1 MIIEVISFF
10 CYNDYGDNMGWF
22 TNNKKEMSSMMM
34 TSLVYESVRIRTS
47 EIEPI
52 LDRTGAIYDPVEN
65 QLVIMSIN
73 FEIMNWMLKKGNPQN
88 IVNPIIEAG
97 YQKFFYALRVD
108 ENTKREYEQIMNRA
122 KEKADEILFSKFKQR
137 VPKYVLIYLLILE
150 LEDIKEAIIEPS
162 MRKELEMLV
171 NGWFQVAEAINNEY
185 KIVDKPEDL
194 EKNKP
199 IDFDF

>member
-1 MIIEVISFF
+1 MIIDVISFF

-22 TNNKKEMSSMMM
+22 TSKKEMNSKMM
-34 TSLVYESVRIRTS
+34 TAVVYESVRIRNS

-52 LDRTGAIYDPVEN
+52 LDRSGAIYDVVEN
-65 QLVIMSIN
+65 QLIIMAIN
-73 FEIMNWMLKKGNPQN
+73 FEIMNWSLKKGNSN
-88 IVNPIIEAG
+88 EIVNSIIEAS
-97 YQKFFYALRVD
+97 YQKFFYTLRVD
-108 ENTKREYEQIMNRA
+108 ENTKQEYQKIMNMA
-122 KEKADEILFSKFKQR
+122 KEKADEILFSRFKQR

-150 LEDIKEAIIEPS
+150 LEGIKEAIIEPS
-162 MRKELEMLV
+162 IRKELEMLV

-185 KIVDKPEDL
+185 KIVDKQEDL

>member
-1 MIIEVISFF
+1 MIIDVISFF
-10 CYNDYGDNMGWF
+10 CYNNFGDNMGWF
-22 TNNKKEMSSMMM
+22 TSKKEMSSRMM
-34 TSLVYESVRIRTS
+34 TSLVYESVRVRNS

-52 LDRTGAIYDPVEN
+52 LERTGAIYNPVEN
-65 QLVIMSIN
+65 QLVVMAIN
-73 FEIMNWMLKKGNPQN
+73 FEIMNWVLKKGNSNN

-97 YQKFFYALRVD
+97 YQKFFYSLRV
-108 ENTKREYEQIMNRA
+108 EESIKKEYEEIMNRA
-122 KEKADEILFSKFKQR
+122 KEKADEILFSRFRQK

-150 LEDIKEAIIEPS
+150 LEGINESIIEPS
-162 MRKELEMLV
+162 MRNELEMLI
-171 NGWFQVAEAINNEY
+171 NGWFQVAETVNNEY

>member
-1 MIIEVISFF
+1 MIIDVISFF
-10 CYNDYGDNMGWF
+10 CYNNFGDNMGWF
-22 TNNKKEMSSMMM
+22 TSKKEMNSKTM
-34 TSLVYESVRIRTS
+34 TAVVYESVRVRNS

-52 LDRTGAIYDPVEN
+52 LDRTGAIYDSVEN
-65 QLVIMSIN
+65 QLIVMAIN
-73 FEIMNWMLKKGNPQN
+73 FEIMNWALKKGNSSD
-88 IVNPIIEAG
+88 IVNSIIEAS
-97 YQKFFYALRVD
+97 YQKFFYTLRVD
-108 ENTKREYEQIMNRA
+108 ESTKHEYQKIMSTA
-122 KEKADEILFSKFKQR
+122 KEKADEILFSRFKQK

-150 LEDIKEAIIEPS
+150 LEGIKEAIIEPS

-171 NGWFQVAEAINNEY
+171 SGWFQVAEAVNNEY

>member
-10 CYNDYGDNMGWF
+10 CYNGYGDNMGWF
-22 TNNKKEMSSMMM
+22 TSNKKEMSSMTM
-34 TSLVYESVRIRTS
+34 TSVVYESVRIRNS

-52 LDRTGAIYDPVEN
+52 LDRTGALYDSVEN
-65 QLVIMSIN
+65 QLVVMAIN
-73 FEIMNWMLKKGNPQN
+73 FEIMNWVLKKGNPEN
-88 IVNPIIEAG
+88 IVSPIIEAS
-97 YQKFFYALRVD
+97 YQKFFSSLRVD
-108 ENTKREYEQIMNRA
+108 ENTKREYERIMNQA
-122 KEKADEILFSKFKQR
+122 KVKADEILFSKFKQR
-137 VPKYVLIYLLILE
+137 VPKYILIYLLILE

>member
-1 MIIEVISFF
+1 MTIDVISFF
-10 CYNDYGDNMGWF
+10 CYNKNGDDMGWF
-22 TNNKKEMSSMMM
+22 TNKKEMSSNTM
-34 TSLVYESVRIRTS
+34 TSVVYESVRVRNS

-65 QLVIMSIN
+65 QLVVMAIN
-73 FEIMNWMLKKGNPQN
+73 FEIMNWALKKGNPKE
-88 IVNPIIEAG
+88 IVNPIIEAS
-97 YQKFFYALRVD
+97 YQKFFNNLRVD
-108 ENTKREYEQIMNRA
+108 ENTKREYEKKMVKA
-122 KEKADEILFSKFKQR
+122 KEKADEILFSRFKQR
-137 VPKYVLIYLLILE
+137 VPKYVLIYMLLLE
-150 LEDIKEAIIEPS
+150 LEDIKESIIESS

-185 KIVDKPEDL
+185 KIVDREEDL

>member
-1 MIIEVISFF
+1 MIIDVISFF
-10 CYNDYGDNMGWF
+10 CYNNFGDNMGWF
-22 TNNKKEMSSMMM
+22 TSKKEMSSRMM
-34 TSLVYESVRIRTS
+34 TSLVYESVRVRNS

-52 LDRTGAIYDPVEN
+52 LERTGAIYNPVEN
-65 QLVIMSIN
+65 QLVVMAIN
-73 FEIMNWMLKKGNPQN
+73 FEIMNWVLKKGNPNN

-97 YQKFFYALRVD
+97 YQKFFYSLRV
-108 ENTKREYEQIMNRA
+108 EESIKKEYEEIMNRA
-122 KEKADEILFSKFKQR
+122 KEKADETLFSRFRQK

-150 LEDIKEAIIEPS
+150 LEGINESIIEPS
-162 MRKELEMLV
+162 MRNELEMLI
-171 NGWFQVAEAINNEY
+171 NGWFQVAEAVNNEY